1 MHAFVDETKQN
12 GLLIVSTVVEVR
24 HLKEARKQLRER
36 RARGQNRIHFKKESD
51 PRRRSICST
60 LCDLQVQAAVY
71 DATRNRNPLEA
82 RAACLTA
89 AVEDLAEQGAQR
101 LTIEQDDSLVT
112 SDRKVLYQAVR
123 KFEVAE
129 TLTYEHTQPNDE
141 PMLWVSDAIAWWVA
155 KGGDW
160 RDRVNPIITSVRKL
174 A

>member
-12 GLLIVSTVVEVR
+12 GLLVVSTVVEVR
-24 HLKEARKQLRER
+24 HLKETRKQLRER
-36 RARGQNRIHFKKESD
+36 RVRGQNRIHFKKESD
-51 PRRRSICST
+51 PRRRSICSA
-60 LCDLQVQAAVY
+60 LCDLEVTVAVY
-71 DATRNRNPLEA
+71 DATRIRNPLDA

-89 AVEDLAEQGAQR
+89 AVEDLADLGARR

-123 KFEVAE
+123 KFGVAD
-129 TLTYEHTQPNDE
+129 TLAYEHMRPNDE
-141 PMLWVSDAIAWWVA
+141 PLLWVSDAVAWCVA

-160 RDRVNPIITSVRKL
+160 RNRVNPIITSVRKL